1 MPAEAVERINKLDR
15 NHRNNFPS
23 RLGVD
28 IFGEVK
34 DEEVLKRGV
43 REWVEK
49 QKAQKAQKA

>member
-1 MPAEAVERINKLDR
+1 MLVEVVERINKLDR
-15 NHRNNFPS
+15 NYRNNFLS

-49 QKAQKAQKA
+49 